1 MSQPLVTVICLTY
14 NQADYVQD
22 MLEGLLMQETD
33 FEVEYIIHDD
43 ASTDGTQVIL
53 KEYETKY
60 PGVFRMVYEQ
70 ENQWSKGVKITQ
82 QLLVPM
88 IRGKYVAFCEGDD
101 FWIDRHKLQI
111 QADFLEAHPEY
122 ACVVHNALM
131 WRCQSNRLDVQN
143 NFNRSRDLGAR
154 DVLDRRFPPIATA
167 AKMHRKDAFILEG
180 IFLECREVGDVPTD
194 FFAFTKGKMYYM
206 NRIMSVYRFGA
217 DGSWSKRSNR
227 DLKKLL
233 IWRAQFSRFMDQY
246 NQYTA
251 GKYEF
256 YLGIYETRGHHG
268 FVDTLERMKIKKEEF
283 QSLVKAVR
291 EELGSGYDRYLI
303 ELERMVNIMVFG
315 YEEEFQNT
323 MEELARSKSIYIY
336 GAGWYGEVMANYF
349 LNNDIPFEG
358 FVVTDTSENKAMMF
372 GKKVYGVA
380 EYSHLMEN
388 TVLVM
393 SLAVINWEDVL
404 GTFRTYGIDQYIC
417 PLYVK
422 FLRKRGKDSI

>member
-53 KEYETKY
+53 KEYEAKY
-60 PGVFRMVYEQ
+60 PDVFRIVYEK

-122 ACVVHNALM
+122 SCVVHNAIM
-131 WRCQSNRLDVQN
+131 WRCKNNRLDVQN
-143 NFNRSRDLGAR
+143 NFDRSRDLEAR

-206 NRIMSVYRFGA
+206 DRIMSVYRFGA
-217 DGSWSKRSNR
+217 DGSWSKRSDR

-246 NQYTA
+246 NQYTD
-251 GKYEF
+251 GKYQF
-256 YLGIYETRGHHG
+256 YLGVYETRGHHG
-268 FVDTLERMKIKKEEF
+268 FVDVLARRKIGSEEF
-283 QSLVKAVR
+283 KALMR
-291 EELGSGYDRYLI
+291 AAKEELGNGYDRYLN
-303 ELERMVNIMVFG
+303 ELERMVNIMVLG
-315 YEEEFQNT
+315 YEEEFQNA
-323 MEELARSKSIYIY
+323 MVELTQSKSIYIY
-336 GAGWYGEVMANYF
+336 GAGWYGQVVANYF
-349 LNNDIPFEG
+349 LNNGIPFEG

-372 GKKVYGVA
+372 GKRVYGVE
-380 EYSHLMEN
+380 EYSCQKEN
-388 TVLVM
+388 AVLVM
-393 SLAVINWEDVL
+393 ALAVINWEDVL
-404 GTFRTYGIDQYIC
+404 STLKLYEIDQYIC
-417 PLYVK
+417 PLYGE
-422 FLRKRGKDSI
+422 FLRERERDI